1 MFTYSHGERSVRGL
15 VKKEAVTKVGRRQ
28 DSVFVYPHTADCSI
42 ACGLSKVKVE
52 LNDEDRMVP
61 TCMCPSGGTIVC
73 GLSKVKVELND
84 EDRMVPTC
92 MCPSGD
98 RNARGPVKG
107 QARRHGGVCYVY
119 VLSND
124 PVALSELSQKQK
136 KTGWCLPLRTIQVTK
151 LPVVLSKGNFVY
163 V

>member
-42 ACGLSKVKVE
+42 A
-52 LNDEDRMVP
+52 
-61 TCMCPSGGTIVC
+61 C

-136 KTGWCLPLRTIQVTK
+136 KTGWCLPLRTLQVTK
-151 LPVVLSKGNFVY
+151 LPVVLSKQNFVY